1 MAAFLTIVA
10 AAWFSSSRCVG
21 VCRAS
26 AKVFRLV
33 CGSGI
38 TVPLIRR
45 HGSFACAPQ
54 ARHMTSRAAVFKF
67 MPKVYAER
75 VPFKNP
81 AISDFSSRPKMNAG
95 LRNALFEAS
104 LLQMLP

>member
-10 AAWFSSSRCVG
+10 RAWFASSRGVG

-45 HGSFACAPQ
+45 QGSFACAPQ
-54 ARHMTSRAAVFKF
+54 AGHMSSKAAVFKF
-67 MPKVYAER
+67 MLKVYAER
-75 VPFKNP
+75 IRSKVELSLIFPL
-81 AISDFSSRPKMNAG
+81 G
-95 LRNALFEAS
+95 LK
-104 LLQMLP
+104 